1 MKLTLTRLENHKDG
15 VFGELKDGEKLLCY
29 TVEKR
34 WHNNQQQVSCIP
46 LGTYHVT
53 KRISQKYGHHWHLQ
67 DVPNR
72 DLILIHNAN
81 WSHQLKGCI
90 GVGKAIAEGGVDS
103 KTGVTAKMVTGSVQ
117 TMQKLR
123 ALLPDSFDLEIVGV
137 VG

>member
-1 MKLTLTRLENHKDG
+1 MMLILTRVEDHKDG
-15 VFGELKDGEKLLCY
+15 VFGELWNGDKLLCR

-34 WHNNQQQVSCIP
+34 WHNNQNQISCIP
-46 LGTYHVT
+46 LGIYHCT
-53 KRISQKYGHHWHLQ
+53 KRTSQKYGHHWHLQ

-81 WSHQLKGCI
+81 WAHQLKGCI
-90 GVGKAIAEGGVDS
+90 GVGKDFAEDGVDA
-103 KTGVTAKMVTGSVQ
+103 KTGISAKMVVSSVA

-123 ALLPDSFDLEIVGV
+123 AILPDSFDLEITGV